1 MASLRSA
8 MCCSHAPGLL
18 QVDDTSDARKR
29 LNAGYAAA
37 AARMSATPLDFV
49 VFVIDDHLDNYFLNS
64 MPTFALGAAPRYG
77 VADEGIGGYWDGEL
91 HGSEAALTA
100 LAKGLVG
107 RGFDLAISYDDM
119 VLDHAVTIPFPRLF
133 PENAPAIVPLVVNCV
148 WSPIPS
154 AARVWQLGQA
164 IREVL
169 AEWDED
175 LSYGLIATGGM
186 SHQLSGYDFGTIDE
200 TFDRKVLEIICGDRR
215 SQLAEWSEDDLR
227 VGGDGALELLNW
239 IAVAG
244 AVGDEAGASVLA
256 YEPMPAA
263 VTGMGVICYDLP
275 QESQGGV
282 RR

>member
-91 HGSEAALTA
+91 HGSEAASTA

-119 VLDHAVTIPFPRLF
+119 VLDHAVTIPFPACFLRTHR
-133 PENAPAIVPLVVNCV
+133 PSCR
-148 WSPIPS
+148 WSSTVCGRPFRRRRGS
-154 AARVWQLGQA
+154 GSWVRRFG
-164 IREVL
+164 RF
-169 AEWDED
+169 
-175 LSYGLIATGGM
+175 S
-186 SHQLSGYDFGTIDE
+186 LSGMRI
-200 TFDRKVLEIICGDRR
+200 
-215 SQLAEWSEDDLR
+215 
-227 VGGDGALELLNW
+227 
-239 IAVAG
+239 
-244 AVGDEAGASVLA
+244 
-256 YEPMPAA
+256 
-263 VTGMGVICYDLP
+263 
-275 QESQGGV
+275 
-282 RR
+282 